1 MPNPTLNRTC
11 NSVRRPGLISFW
23 TGRRPLPH
31 AGWLHVRPHTEPPL
45 RATTLH
51 TKRLRLE
58 TFDESHLDGLHAM
71 NSLPEV
77 MRYVGGQTETREQTA
92 SVIARVKR
100 CWAAWG
106 TSWWAFIETKSE
118 RVAGAGCIQYLR
130 RDASP
135 PEDLSSLMGNPI
147 EIGWRLHP
155 DFWRQGLASEAARRM
170 AAFAFDTFPIEQ
182 LVAVRHP
189 ENEDSGRVMDRLG
202 MRQRGLEPWYG
213 TTVATHVISRAEWQR
228 IMSSAGEA

>member
-1 MPNPTLNRTC
+1 M
-11 NSVRRPGLISFW
+11 RP
-23 TGRRPLPH
+23 
-31 AGWLHVRPHTEPPL
+31 
-45 RATTLH
+45 TTLQ
-51 TKRLRLE
+51 TQRLRLE
-58 TFDESHLDGLHAM
+58 PFDERHLDGLHAM

-77 MRYVGGQTETREQTA
+77 MRYIGGNTETIEQTA

-130 RDASP
+130 REASP
-135 PEDLSSLMGNPI
+135 PEDLQSLIGNPI

-155 DFWRQGLASEAARRM
+155 DFWRQGLAIEAARSM
-170 AAFAFDTFPIEQ
+170 AAFAFRRFPIEE
-182 LVAVRHP
+182 LLAVRHP
-189 ENEDSGRVMDRLG
+189 DNKDSCRVMERLG

-213 TTVATHVISRAEWQR
+213 TTVATHVISRGDWQHV
-228 IMSSAGEA
+228 SSAAGEA